1 MLLEFRVKNYKSFKE
16 ELIFSLTPVLKEE
29 KLKYSILKE
38 KIGEKE
44 YNGLSTSVIYG
55 PNASGKS
62 NIIGAMDTFKRI
74 ILRGNIY
81 NSQNRE
87 TSNIAAEMLELIPN
101 NGFIEK
107 FPISFFIKFIEKGLL
122 IEYNIS
128 IDIGEFLE
136 STDYERKIIEESL
149 KINNFEIYNRK
160 NGLEIKEINTIKDY
174 LVNDFKENKDGIT
187 TIAKNNLNSEEL
199 FLMNGFKTMFSSK
212 LVAII
217 SEWLNNKFIII
228 YRADFLQASYTGN
241 NVVDDLENEINKVAE
256 EFGRG
261 SNKLKYYRNE
271 KSQRVMLYSIL
282 EKNKK
287 RIPAE
292 LFESYGTIRFINIF
306 PFILKI
312 FLNGGILVA
321 DEFDASIH
329 PMALI
334 NIINIFHNNDINK
347 NQAQLVFNTH
357 NPIFLNGNLF
367 REDEIKFVEKND
379 KNMSISYSLSDFERN
394 EDSEDYEN
402 YMNNY
407 FVDHYGAIK
416 DIDFTPIFEELM
428 KNKKEGKK

>member
-44 YNGLSTSVIYG
+44 YDGLSTSVIYG

-62 NIIGAMDTFKRI
+62 NIIGAMDTFKKI
-74 ILRGNIY
+74 ILRGNIH

-101 NGFIEK
+101 NGLIEK
-107 FPISFFIKFIEKGLL
+107 SPISFFIKFIEKELL
-122 IEYNIS
+122 IEYNFS
-128 IDIGEFLE
+128 IDIGGFLE
-136 STDYERKIIEESL
+136 SADYERKIIEESL

-160 NGLEIKEINTIKDY
+160 NDLKIKEINRIKDY
-174 LVNDFKENKDGIT
+174 LVNDFKENREGIT

-228 YRADFLQASYTGN
+228 YRADFLEANYTGN
-241 NVVDDLENEINKVAE
+241 NVVDNIENEINKVAK

-271 KSQRVMLYSIL
+271 KSQRMMLYSIL

-416 DIDFTPIFEELM
+416 DIDFTPIFENLM
-428 KNKKEGKK
+428 KNKKEG

>member
-38 KIGEKE
+38 KIGEEE

-74 ILRGNIY
+74 VLRGNIH

-107 FPISFFIKFIEKGLL
+107 SPISFFIKFIEKKLL
-122 IEYNIS
+122 IEYNFS

-136 STDYERKIIEESL
+136 SADYERKIIEESL
-149 KINNFEIYNRK
+149 KINNYEIYNRK
-160 NGLEIKEINTIKDY
+160 NGLEIKEINSIKDY
-174 LVNDFKENKDGIT
+174 LVNDFKENREGIT

-228 YRADFLQASYTGN
+228 YRADFLEANYTGN
-241 NVVDDLENEINKVAE
+241 NVVDNIENEINKVAK

-271 KSQRVMLYSIL
+271 KSQRMMLYSIL

-292 LFESYGTIRFINIF
+292 LFESYGTIRFVNMF
-306 PFILKI
+306 PLIVSAL
-312 FLNGGILVA
+312 LNGGILIV

-416 DIDFTPIFEELM
+416 DIDFTPIFENFI
-428 KNKKEGKK
+428 KNKKEG

>member
-44 YNGLSTSVIYG
+44 YDGLSTSVIYG

-62 NIIGAMDTFKRI
+62 NIIGAMDTFKKI
-74 ILRGNIY
+74 ILRGNIH

-101 NGFIEK
+101 NGLIEK
-107 FPISFFIKFIEKGLL
+107 SPISFFIKFIEKELL
-122 IEYNIS
+122 IEYNFS
-128 IDIGEFLE
+128 IDIGGFLE
-136 STDYERKIIEESL
+136 SADYERKIIEESL

-160 NGLEIKEINTIKDY
+160 NDLKIKEINRIKDY
-174 LVNDFKENKDGIT
+174 LVNDFKENEDGIT

-228 YRADFLQASYTGN
+228 YRADFLQANYTGN
-241 NVVDDLENEINKVAE
+241 NVVDNVENEINKVAE

-261 SNKLKYYRNE
+261 SNELKYYRNE

-334 NIINIFHNNDINK
+334 NIINIFHNNNINK

-357 NPIFLNGNLF
+357 NPIFLNANLF

-394 EDSEDYEN
+394 EENEDYED

>member
-38 KIGEKE
+38 KIGEEE

-74 ILRGNIY
+74 VLRGNIH

-101 NGFIEK
+101 NGLIEK
-107 FPISFFIKFIEKGLL
+107 SPISFFIKFIEKELL
-122 IEYNIS
+122 IEYNFS
-128 IDIGEFLE
+128 IDIGGFLE
-136 STDYERKIIEESL
+136 SADYERKIIEESL

-160 NGLEIKEINTIKDY
+160 NDLKIKEINRIKDY
-174 LVNDFKENKDGIT
+174 LVNDFKENEDGIT

-228 YRADFLQASYTGN
+228 YRADFLQANYTGN
-241 NVVDDLENEINKVAE
+241 NVVDNVENEINKVAE

-261 SNKLKYYRNE
+261 SNELKYYRNE

-334 NIINIFHNNDINK
+334 NIINIFHNNDLNK

-416 DIDFTPIFEELM
+416 DIDFTPIFENFM
-428 KNKKEGKK
+428 KNKKEG

>member
-44 YNGLSTSVIYG
+44 YDGLSTSVIDG

-62 NIIGAMDTFKRI
+62 NIIGAMDTFKKI
-74 ILRGNIY
+74 ILRGNIH

-101 NGFIEK
+101 NGLIEK
-107 FPISFFIKFIEKGLL
+107 SPISFFIKFIEKELL
-122 IEYNIS
+122 IEYNFS
-128 IDIGEFLE
+128 IDIGGFLE
-136 STDYERKIIEESL
+136 SADYERKIIEESL

-160 NGLEIKEINTIKDY
+160 NDLKIKEINRIKDY
-174 LVNDFKENKDGIT
+174 LVNDFKENEDGIT

-228 YRADFLQASYTGN
+228 YRADFLQANYTGN
-241 NVVDDLENEINKVAE
+241 NVVDNVENEINKVAE

-261 SNKLKYYRNE
+261 SNELKYYRNE

-394 EDSEDYEN
+394 EDSEDYED

-416 DIDFTPIFEELM
+416 DIDFTPIFENLM
-428 KNKKEGKK
+428 KNKKEG

>member
-136 STDYERKIIEESL
+136 SADYDRKIIEESL

-334 NIINIFHNNDINK
+334 NIINIFHNNNINK

-394 EDSEDYEN
+394 EENEDYED

>member
-44 YNGLSTSVIYG
+44 YDGLSTSVIYG

-62 NIIGAMDTFKRI
+62 NIIGAMDTFKKI
-74 ILRGNIY
+74 ILRGNIH

-101 NGFIEK
+101 NGLIEK
-107 FPISFFIKFIEKGLL
+107 SPISFFIKFIEKELL
-122 IEYNIS
+122 IEYNFS
-128 IDIGEFLE
+128 IDIGGFLE
-136 STDYERKIIEESL
+136 SADYERKIIEESL

-160 NGLEIKEINTIKDY
+160 NDLKIKEINRIKDY
-174 LVNDFKENKDGIT
+174 LVNDFKENEDGIT

-212 LVAII
+212 LVVII

-228 YRADFLQASYTGN
+228 YRADFLQANYTGN
-241 NVVDDLENEINKVAE
+241 NVVDNVENEINKVAE

-261 SNKLKYYRNE
+261 SNELKYYRNE

-394 EDSEDYEN
+394 EDSEDYED

-416 DIDFTPIFEELM
+416 DIDFTPIFENLM
-428 KNKKEGKK
+428 KNKKEG

>member
-74 ILRGNIY
+74 ILRGNIH

-122 IEYNIS
+122 IEYNFS

-136 STDYERKIIEESL
+136 SADYERKIIEESL

-241 NVVDDLENEINKVAE
+241 NIVDDLENEINKVAE

-357 NPIFLNGNLF
+357 NPIFLNANLF

-394 EDSEDYEN
+394 EESEDYEN

-416 DIDFTPIFEELM
+416 DIDFTPIFENLM
-428 KNKKEGKK
+428 KNKKEG

>member
-228 YRADFLQASYTGN
+228 YRADFLQANYTGN
-241 NVVDDLENEINKVAE
+241 NVVDNVENEINKVAE

-261 SNKLKYYRNE
+261 SNELKYYRNE

-394 EDSEDYEN
+394 EENEDYED

-416 DIDFTPIFEELM
+416 DIDFTPIFENLM
-428 KNKKEGKK
+428 KNKKEG

>member
-44 YNGLSTSVIYG
+44 YDGLSTSVIYG

-62 NIIGAMDTFKRI
+62 NIIGAMDTFKKI
-74 ILRGNIY
+74 ILRGNIH

-101 NGFIEK
+101 NGLIEK
-107 FPISFFIKFIEKGLL
+107 SPISFFIKFIEKELL
-122 IEYNIS
+122 IEYNFS
-128 IDIGEFLE
+128 IDIGGFLE
-136 STDYERKIIEESL
+136 SADYERKIIEESL

-160 NGLEIKEINTIKDY
+160 NELKIKEINRIKDY
-174 LVNDFKENKDGIT
+174 LVNDFKENEDGIT

-228 YRADFLQASYTGN
+228 YRADFLQANYTGN
-241 NVVDDLENEINKVAE
+241 NVVDNVENEINKVAE

-261 SNKLKYYRNE
+261 SNELKYYRNE

-394 EDSEDYEN
+394 EDSEDYED

-416 DIDFTPIFEELM
+416 DIDFTPIFENLM
-428 KNKKEGKK
+428 KNKKEG

>member
-136 STDYERKIIEESL
+136 SADYDRKIIEESL

-334 NIINIFHNNDINK
+334 NIINIFHNNNINK

-416 DIDFTPIFEELM
+416 DIDFTPIFEELI

>member
-136 STDYERKIIEESL
+136 SADYERKIIEESL

-334 NIINIFHNNDINK
+334 NIINIFHNNNINK

-379 KNMSISYSLSDFERN
+379 KNISISYSLSDFERN
-394 EDSEDYEN
+394 EDSEDYED

-416 DIDFTPIFEELM
+416 DIDFTPIFENFM
-428 KNKKEGKK
+428 KNKKEG

>member
-136 STDYERKIIEESL
+136 SADYERKIIEESL

-334 NIINIFHNNDINK
+334 NIINIFHNNNINK

-394 EDSEDYEN
+394 EENEDYED

>member
-44 YNGLSTSVIYG
+44 YDGLSTSVIYG

-62 NIIGAMDTFKRI
+62 NIIGAMDTFKKI
-74 ILRGNIY
+74 ILRGNIH

-101 NGFIEK
+101 NGLIEK
-107 FPISFFIKFIEKGLL
+107 SPISFFIKFIEKELL
-122 IEYNIS
+122 IEYNFS
-128 IDIGEFLE
+128 IDIGGFLE
-136 STDYERKIIEESL
+136 SADYERKIIEESL

-160 NGLEIKEINTIKDY
+160 NDLKIKEINRIKDY
-174 LVNDFKENKDGIT
+174 LVNDFKENEDGIT

-228 YRADFLQASYTGN
+228 YRADFLQANYTGN
-241 NVVDDLENEINKVAE
+241 NVVDNVENEINKVAE

-357 NPIFLNGNLF
+357 NPIFLNANLF

-394 EDSEDYEN
+394 EDSEDYED

-416 DIDFTPIFEELM
+416 DIDFTPIFENLM
-428 KNKKEGKK
+428 KNKKEG

>member
-38 KIGEKE
+38 KIGEEE

-74 ILRGNIY
+74 VLRGNIH

-107 FPISFFIKFIEKGLL
+107 SPISFFIKFIEKKLL
-122 IEYNIS
+122 IEYNFS

-136 STDYERKIIEESL
+136 SADYERKIIEESL
-149 KINNFEIYNRK
+149 KINNYEIYNRK
-160 NGLEIKEINTIKDY
+160 NGLEIKEINSIKDY
-174 LVNDFKENKDGIT
+174 LVNDFKENREGIT

-228 YRADFLQASYTGN
+228 YRADFLEANYTGN
-241 NVVDDLENEINKVAE
+241 NVVDNIENEINKVAK
-256 EFGRG
+256 EFGRS

-271 KSQRVMLYSIL
+271 KSQRMMLYSIL

-312 FLNGGILVA
+312 FVNGGI
-321 DEFDASIH
+321 
-329 PMALI
+329 
-334 NIINIFHNNDINK
+334 
-347 NQAQLVFNTH
+347 
-357 NPIFLNGNLF
+357 
-367 REDEIKFVEKND
+367 
-379 KNMSISYSLSDFERN
+379 
-394 EDSEDYEN
+394 
-402 YMNNY
+402 
-407 FVDHYGAIK
+407 
-416 DIDFTPIFEELM
+416 
-428 KNKKEGKK
+428 

>member
-38 KIGEKE
+38 KIGEEE

-74 ILRGNIY
+74 ILRGNIH

-107 FPISFFIKFIEKGLL
+107 SPISFFIKFIEKKLL
-122 IEYNIS
+122 IEYNFS

-136 STDYERKIIEESL
+136 SADYERKIIEESL
-149 KINNFEIYNRK
+149 KINNYEIYNRK
-160 NGLEIKEINTIKDY
+160 NGLEIKEINSIKDY
-174 LVNDFKENKDGIT
+174 LVNDFKENREGIT

-228 YRADFLQASYTGN
+228 YRADFLEANYTGN
-241 NVVDDLENEINKVAE
+241 NVVDNIENEINKVAK

-271 KSQRVMLYSIL
+271 KSQRMMLYSIL

-416 DIDFTPIFEELM
+416 DIDFTPIFENLM
-428 KNKKEGKK
+428 KNKKEG

>member
-334 NIINIFHNNDINK
+334 NIINIFHNNNINK

-394 EDSEDYEN
+394 EENEDYED

>member
-38 KIGEKE
+38 KIGEEE

-74 ILRGNIY
+74 VLRGNIH

-101 NGFIEK
+101 NGLIEK
-107 FPISFFIKFIEKGLL
+107 SPISFFIKFIEKKLL
-122 IEYNIS
+122 IEYNFS

-136 STDYERKIIEESL
+136 SADYERKIIEESL
-149 KINNFEIYNRK
+149 KINNYEIYNRK
-160 NGLEIKEINTIKDY
+160 NSLEIKEINSIKDY
-174 LVNDFKENKDGIT
+174 LVNDFKENREGIT

-228 YRADFLQASYTGN
+228 YRADFLEANYTGN
-241 NVVDDLENEINKVAE
+241 NVVDNIENEINKVAK

-271 KSQRVMLYSIL
+271 KSQRMMLYSIL

-416 DIDFTPIFEELM
+416 DIDFTPIFENFM
-428 KNKKEGKK
+428 KNKKEG

>member
-1 MLLEFRVKNYKSFKE
+1 
-16 ELIFSLTPVLKEE
+16 
-29 KLKYSILKE
+29 
-38 KIGEKE
+38 
-44 YNGLSTSVIYG
+44 
-55 PNASGKS
+55 
-62 NIIGAMDTFKRI
+62 
-74 ILRGNIY
+74 
-81 NSQNRE
+81 
-87 TSNIAAEMLELIPN
+87 
-101 NGFIEK
+101 
-107 FPISFFIKFIEKGLL
+107 
-122 IEYNIS
+122 
-128 IDIGEFLE
+128 
-136 STDYERKIIEESL
+136 
-149 KINNFEIYNRK
+149 
-160 NGLEIKEINTIKDY
+160 
-174 LVNDFKENKDGIT
+174 
-187 TIAKNNLNSEEL
+187 
-199 FLMNGFKTMFSSK
+199 MNGFKTMFSSK

-228 YRADFLQASYTGN
+228 YRADFLEANYTGN
-241 NVVDDLENEINKVAE
+241 NVVDNIENEINKVAK

-271 KSQRVMLYSIL
+271 KSQRMMLYSIL

-416 DIDFTPIFEELM
+416 DIDFTPIFENFI
-428 KNKKEGKK
+428 KNKKEG

>member
-44 YNGLSTSVIYG
+44 YDGLSTSVIYG

-101 NGFIEK
+101 NGLIEK
-107 FPISFFIKFIEKGLL
+107 SPISFFIKFIEKELL
-122 IEYNIS
+122 IEYNFS
-128 IDIGEFLE
+128 IDIGGFLE
-136 STDYERKIIEESL
+136 SADYERKIIEESL
-149 KINNFEIYNRK
+149 KINNYEIYNRK
-160 NGLEIKEINTIKDY
+160 NDLKIKEINRIKDY
-174 LVNDFKENKDGIT
+174 LVNDFKENEDGIT

-228 YRADFLQASYTGN
+228 YRADFLQANYTGN
-241 NVVDDLENEINKVAE
+241 NVVDNVENEINKVAK

-271 KSQRVMLYSIL
+271 KSQRMMLYSIL

-416 DIDFTPIFEELM
+416 DIDFTPIFENLM
-428 KNKKEGKK
+428 KNKKEG

>member
-101 NGFIEK
+101 NGLIEK
-107 FPISFFIKFIEKGLL
+107 SPISFFIKFIEKELL
-122 IEYNIS
+122 IEYNFS
-128 IDIGEFLE
+128 IDIGGFLE
-136 STDYERKIIEESL
+136 SADYERKIIEESL

-160 NGLEIKEINTIKDY
+160 NDLKIKEINRIKDY

-228 YRADFLQASYTGN
+228 YRADFLQANYTGN
-241 NVVDDLENEINKVAE
+241 NVVDNVENEINKVAE

-261 SNKLKYYRNE
+261 SNELKYYRNE

-394 EDSEDYEN
+394 EENEDYED

-416 DIDFTPIFEELM
+416 DIDFTPIFENLM
-428 KNKKEGKK
+428 KNKKEG

>member
-136 STDYERKIIEESL
+136 SADYDRKIIEESL

-334 NIINIFHNNDINK
+334 NIINIFHNNNINK

-394 EDSEDYEN
+394 EENEDYED

-416 DIDFTPIFEELM
+416 DIDFTPIFENLM
-428 KNKKEGKK
+428 KNKKEG

>member
-38 KIGEKE
+38 KIGEEE

-74 ILRGNIY
+74 ILRGNIH

-107 FPISFFIKFIEKGLL
+107 SPISFFIKFIEKKLL
-122 IEYNIS
+122 IEYNFS

-136 STDYERKIIEESL
+136 SADYERKIIEESL
-149 KINNFEIYNRK
+149 KINNYEIYNRK
-160 NGLEIKEINTIKDY
+160 NGLEIKEINSIKDY
-174 LVNDFKENKDGIT
+174 LVNDFKENREGIT

-228 YRADFLQASYTGN
+228 YRADFLEANYTGN
-241 NVVDDLENEINKVAE
+241 NVVDNIENEINKVAK

-271 KSQRVMLYSIL
+271 KSQRMMLYSIL

-416 DIDFTPIFEELM
+416 DIDFTPIFENFM
-428 KNKKEGKK
+428 KNKKEG

>member
-1 MLLEFRVKNYKSFKE
+1 MLLEFRVKNYKSCKE

-136 STDYERKIIEESL
+136 SADYDRKIIEESL

-329 PMALI
+329 PLALI
-334 NIINIFHNNDINK
+334 NIINIFHNNNINK

-416 DIDFTPIFEELM
+416 DIDFTPIFENFM
-428 KNKKEGKK
+428 KNKKEG

>member
-44 YNGLSTSVIYG
+44 YDGLSTSVIYG

-62 NIIGAMDTFKRI
+62 NIIGAMDTFKKI
-74 ILRGNIY
+74 ILRGNIH

-101 NGFIEK
+101 NGLIEK
-107 FPISFFIKFIEKGLL
+107 SPISFFIKFIEKELL
-122 IEYNIS
+122 IEYNFS
-128 IDIGEFLE
+128 IDIGGFLE
-136 STDYERKIIEESL
+136 SADYERKIIEESL

-160 NGLEIKEINTIKDY
+160 NDIKIKEINRIKDY
-174 LVNDFKENKDGIT
+174 LVNDFKENEDGIT

-228 YRADFLQASYTGN
+228 YRADFLQANYTGN
-241 NVVDDLENEINKVAE
+241 NVVDNVENEINKVAE

-261 SNKLKYYRNE
+261 SNELKYYRNE

-394 EDSEDYEN
+394 EDSEDYED

-416 DIDFTPIFEELM
+416 DIDFTPIFENLM
-428 KNKKEGKK
+428 KNKKEG

>member
-38 KIGEKE
+38 KIGEEE

-74 ILRGNIY
+74 VLRGNIH

-107 FPISFFIKFIEKGLL
+107 SPISFFIKFIEKKLL
-122 IEYNIS
+122 IEYNFS

-136 STDYERKIIEESL
+136 SADYERKIIEESL

-160 NGLEIKEINTIKDY
+160 NGLEIKEINSIKDY
-174 LVNDFKENKDGIT
+174 LVNDFKENREGIT

-228 YRADFLQASYTGN
+228 YRADFLEANYTGN
-241 NVVDDLENEINKVAE
+241 NVVDNIENEINKVAK

-271 KSQRVMLYSIL
+271 KSQRMMLYSIL

-416 DIDFTPIFEELM
+416 DIDFTPIFENFM
-428 KNKKEGKK
+428 KNKKEG

>member
-357 NPIFLNGNLF
+357 NPIFLNANLF

-394 EDSEDYEN
+394 EESEDYEN

>member
-38 KIGEKE
+38 KIGEEE

-74 ILRGNIY
+74 VLRGNIH

-107 FPISFFIKFIEKGLL
+107 SPISFFIKFIEKKLL
-122 IEYNIS
+122 IEYNFS

-136 STDYERKIIEESL
+136 SADYERKIIEESL
-149 KINNFEIYNRK
+149 KINNYEIYNRK
-160 NGLEIKEINTIKDY
+160 NGLEIKEINSIKDY
-174 LVNDFKENKDGIT
+174 LVNDFKENREGIT

-228 YRADFLQASYTGN
+228 YRADFLEANYTGN
-241 NVVDDLENEINKVAE
+241 NVVDNIENEINKVAK

-271 KSQRVMLYSIL
+271 KSQRMMLYSIL

-416 DIDFTPIFEELM
+416 DIDFTPIFENFM
-428 KNKKEGKK
+428 KNKKEG

>member
-334 NIINIFHNNDINK
+334 NIINIFHNNNINK

-357 NPIFLNGNLF
+357 NPIFLNANLF

-394 EDSEDYEN
+394 EENEDYED

>member
-174 LVNDFKENKDGIT
+174 LVNDFKENKDGIN

-199 FLMNGFKTMFSSK
+199 FLINVFKTM
-212 LVAII
+212 I
-217 SEWLNNKFIII
+217 S
-228 YRADFLQASYTGN
+228 
-241 NVVDDLENEINKVAE
+241 
-256 EFGRG
+256 
-261 SNKLKYYRNE
+261 
-271 KSQRVMLYSIL
+271 
-282 EKNKK
+282 
-287 RIPAE
+287 
-292 LFESYGTIRFINIF
+292 
-306 PFILKI
+306 
-312 FLNGGILVA
+312 
-321 DEFDASIH
+321 
-329 PMALI
+329 
-334 NIINIFHNNDINK
+334 
-347 NQAQLVFNTH
+347 
-357 NPIFLNGNLF
+357 
-367 REDEIKFVEKND
+367 
-379 KNMSISYSLSDFERN
+379 
-394 EDSEDYEN
+394 
-402 YMNNY
+402 
-407 FVDHYGAIK
+407 
-416 DIDFTPIFEELM
+416 
-428 KNKKEGKK
+428 

>member
-16 ELIFSLTPVLKEE
+16 GLIFSLTPVLKEE

-44 YNGLSTSVIYG
+44 YDGLSTSVIYG

-62 NIIGAMDTFKRI
+62 NIIGAMDTFKKI
-74 ILRGNIY
+74 ILRGNIH

-101 NGFIEK
+101 NGLIEK
-107 FPISFFIKFIEKGLL
+107 SPISFFIKFIEKELL
-122 IEYNIS
+122 IEYNFS
-128 IDIGEFLE
+128 IDIGGFLE
-136 STDYERKIIEESL
+136 SADYERKIIEESL

-160 NGLEIKEINTIKDY
+160 NDLKIKEINRIKDY
-174 LVNDFKENKDGIT
+174 LVNDFKENEDGIT

-228 YRADFLQASYTGN
+228 YRADFLQANYTGN
-241 NVVDDLENEINKVAE
+241 NVVDNVENEINKVAE

-261 SNKLKYYRNE
+261 SNELKYYRNE

-394 EDSEDYEN
+394 EDSEDYED

-416 DIDFTPIFEELM
+416 DIDFTPIFENLM
-428 KNKKEGKK
+428 KNKKEG

>member
-74 ILRGNIY
+74 ILRGNIH

-122 IEYNIS
+122 IGYNFS

-136 STDYERKIIEESL
+136 SADYERKIIEESL

-241 NVVDDLENEINKVAE
+241 NIVDDLENEINKVAE

-357 NPIFLNGNLF
+357 NPIFLNANLF

-394 EDSEDYEN
+394 EESEDYEN

-416 DIDFTPIFEELM
+416 DIDFTPIFENLM
-428 KNKKEGKK
+428 KNKKEG

>member
-74 ILRGNIY
+74 ILRGNIH

-122 IEYNIS
+122 IEYNFS

-136 STDYERKIIEESL
+136 SADYERKIIEESL

-241 NVVDDLENEINKVAE
+241 NVVDNLENEINKVAE

-261 SNKLKYYRNE
+261 SNELKYYRNE

-394 EDSEDYEN
+394 EDSEDYED

-416 DIDFTPIFEELM
+416 DIDFTPIFENLM
-428 KNKKEGKK
+428 KNKKEG

>member
-228 YRADFLQASYTGN
+228 YRADFLQASYTAN

-334 NIINIFHNNDINK
+334 NIINIFHNNNINK

-394 EDSEDYEN
+394 EENEDYED

-428 KNKKEGKK
+428 KNKKERKK

>member
-44 YNGLSTSVIYG
+44 YDGLSTSVIYG

-62 NIIGAMDTFKRI
+62 NIIGAMDTFKKI
-74 ILRGNIY
+74 ILRGNIH

-101 NGFIEK
+101 NGLIEK
-107 FPISFFIKFIEKGLL
+107 SPISFFIKFIEKELL
-122 IEYNIS
+122 IEYNFS
-128 IDIGEFLE
+128 IDIGGFLE
-136 STDYERKIIEESL
+136 SADYERKIIEESL

-174 LVNDFKENKDGIT
+174 LVNDFKENEDGIT

-241 NVVDDLENEINKVAE
+241 NVVDNLENEINKVAE

-357 NPIFLNGNLF
+357 NPIFLNANLF

-394 EDSEDYEN
+394 EDSEDYED

-416 DIDFTPIFEELM
+416 DIDFTPIFENLM
-428 KNKKEGKK
+428 KNKKEG

>member
-44 YNGLSTSVIYG
+44 YDGLSTSVIYG

-62 NIIGAMDTFKRI
+62 NIIGAMDTFKKI
-74 ILRGNIY
+74 ILRGNIH

-101 NGFIEK
+101 NGLIEK
-107 FPISFFIKFIEKGLL
+107 SPISFFIKFIEKELL
-122 IEYNIS
+122 IEYNFS
-128 IDIGEFLE
+128 IDIGGFLE
-136 STDYERKIIEESL
+136 SADYERKIIEESL

-160 NGLEIKEINTIKDY
+160 NDLKIKEINRIKDY
-174 LVNDFKENKDGIT
+174 LVNDFKENEDGIT

-228 YRADFLQASYTGN
+228 YRADFLQANYTGN
-241 NVVDDLENEINKVAE
+241 NVVDNVENEINKVAE

-261 SNKLKYYRNE
+261 SNELKYYRNE
-271 KSQRVMLYSIL
+271 KSHRVLLYSIL

-394 EDSEDYEN
+394 EDSEDYED

-416 DIDFTPIFEELM
+416 DIDFTPIFENLM
-428 KNKKEGKK
+428 KNKKEG

>member
-44 YNGLSTSVIYG
+44 YDGLSTSVIYG

-62 NIIGAMDTFKRI
+62 NIIGAMDTFKKI
-74 ILRGNIY
+74 ILRGNIH

-101 NGFIEK
+101 NGLIEK
-107 FPISFFIKFIEKGLL
+107 SPISFFIKFIEKELL
-122 IEYNIS
+122 IEYNFS
-128 IDIGEFLE
+128 IDIGGFLE
-136 STDYERKIIEESL
+136 SADYERKIIEESL

-160 NGLEIKEINTIKDY
+160 NDLKIKEINRIKDY
-174 LVNDFKENKDGIT
+174 LVNDFKENEDGIT

-334 NIINIFHNNDINK
+334 NIINIFHNNNINK

-357 NPIFLNGNLF
+357 NPIFLNANLF

-394 EDSEDYEN
+394 EENEDYED

>member
-38 KIGEKE
+38 KIGEEE

-74 ILRGNIY
+74 VLRGNIH

-107 FPISFFIKFIEKGLL
+107 SPISFFIKFIEKKLL
-122 IEYNIS
+122 IEYNFS

-136 STDYERKIIEESL
+136 SADYERKIIEESL
-149 KINNFEIYNRK
+149 KINNYEIYNRK
-160 NGLEIKEINTIKDY
+160 NGLEIKEINSIKEY
-174 LVNDFKENKDGIT
+174 LVNDFKENREGIT

-228 YRADFLQASYTGN
+228 YRADFLEANYTGN
-241 NVVDDLENEINKVAE
+241 NVVDNIENEINKVAK

-271 KSQRVMLYSIL
+271 KSQRMMLYSIL

-416 DIDFTPIFEELM
+416 DIDFTPIFENFM
-428 KNKKEGKK
+428 KNKKEG

>member
-44 YNGLSTSVIYG
+44 YDGLSTSVIYG

-62 NIIGAMDTFKRI
+62 NIIGAMDTFKKI
-74 ILRGNIY
+74 ILRGNIH

-101 NGFIEK
+101 NGLIEK
-107 FPISFFIKFIEKGLL
+107 SPISFFIKFIEKELL
-122 IEYNIS
+122 IEYNFS
-128 IDIGEFLE
+128 IDIGGFLE
-136 STDYERKIIEESL
+136 SADYERKIIEESL

-160 NGLEIKEINTIKDY
+160 NDLKIKEINRIKDY
-174 LVNDFKENKDGIT
+174 LVNDFKENEDGIT

-228 YRADFLQASYTGN
+228 YRADFLQANYTGN
-241 NVVDDLENEINKVAE
+241 NVVDNVENEINKVAE

-261 SNKLKYYRNE
+261 SNELKYYRNE

-329 PMALI
+329 PMSLI

-394 EDSEDYEN
+394 EDSEDYED

-416 DIDFTPIFEELM
+416 DIDFTPIFENLM
-428 KNKKEGKK
+428 KNKKEG